1 MDLSTVPED
10 EAIRQALTEM
20 FEQTGDVQFKLVM
33 FHWLHK
39 PEAEEA
45 LLAVPALPEAVVEAQ
60 WKQLCTTPAP
70 LQRSE
75 VAAVGDGEA

>member
-10 EAIRQALTEM
+10 ETIRQALTEM
-20 FEQTGDVQFKLVM
+20 FEQTRDVQFKLVM
-33 FHWLHK
+33 FHWLQK

-45 LLAVPALPEAVVEAQ
+45 LLAIPALPEAVAEAQ

-75 VAAVGDGEA
+75 VEVAGGGEA

>member
-1 MDLSTVPED
+1 MSTVPED
-10 EAIRQALTEM
+10 ETIRQELAEM
-20 FEQTGDVQFKLVM
+20 FEQTGDVQFKLIM
-33 FHWLHK
+33 FHWLPK

-75 VAAVGDGEA
+75 VAAVGGGEA